1 MTTPPTDSSTAPRT
15 LGVLQIHRG
24 QLVAVAIIGIILGLV
39 GLFFPGAALLT
50 VAILFGIY
58 LVASGIFRINSA
70 LLAHSLSAGIRWL
83 TGILG
88 VLVVVAGIIC
98 LSDPFQSLIVLAY
111 VIGIGWIAE
120 GVIDIMAAVQGS
132 THPRWLGW
140 VSGLISVI
148 AGIIIFV
155 LPALAVTT
163 FVFIG
168 SILLLIVSI
177 STLITLPRKA
187 RVAAPPRSGLS

>member
-1 MTTPPTDSSTAPRT
+1 
-15 LGVLQIHRG
+15 VLQIHRG

-39 GLFFPGAALLT
+39 GLFFPGAALIT

-70 LLAHSLSAGIRWL
+70 LLAHSLSAGVRWL

-88 VLVVVAGIIC
+88 VLVVVAGVIC

-120 GVIDIMAAVQGS
+120 GVIDIMASVQGG

-168 SILLLIVSI
+168 SILLLVVSI

-187 RVAAPPRSGLS
+187 RVVAPPRSGLS